1 MPSESADTYVR
12 LPDVKSRT
20 GLSRTTIYRMVRAG
34 DFPAPKR
41 LGVRAVG
48 WLSSDLARWREGR
61 PDARDPRLALPA
73 PKSPPPKNGELRVE
87 GGTRVVRTNGG
98 AA

>member
-1 MPSESADTYVR
+1 MNSCSLSTEPAVDSYLRFAAVQSQ
-12 LPDVKSRT
+12 T
-20 GLSRTTIYRMVRAG
+20 GLSRTTIHRLVKAG
-34 DFPAPKR
+34 AFPAPKR

-61 PDARDPRLALPA
+61 PNAREPQ
-73 PKSPPPKNGELRVE
+73 
-87 GGTRVVRTNGG
+87 